1 MLLRSSGAAVGLL
14 CSQLLGSEE
23 LILRPLPPELRD
35 HRLLSG
41 VALSPDGGALF
52 VLSPAFLMQEARST
66 LPQLFPAAPAASQVP
81 APPPTVVIADDSI
94 TTRTLLR
101 SVLEAD
107 GYAVRTAA
115 DGDEALQVL
124 RGEPVDL
131 VVSDVRMPRLD
142 GLGLLAKMRSEPR
155 MQAIPVVLFSSL
167 DSDEEKRRGE
177 SAGAAAY
184 LSKSAFDRGQLF
196 AVVSRLLGRSS

>member
-1 MLLRSSGAAVGLL
+1 MEVCAD
-14 CSQLLGSEE
+14 
-23 LILRPLPPELRD
+23 PL
-35 HRLLSG
+35 H
-41 VALSPDGGALF
+41 
-52 VLSPAFLMQEARST
+52 
-66 LPQLFPAAPAASQVP
+66 
-81 APPPTVVIADDSI
+81 
-94 TTRTLLR
+94 
-101 SVLEAD
+101 
-107 GYAVRTAA
+107 
-115 DGDEALQVL
+115 ALQRLHEAHFDVL
-124 RGEPVDL
+124 I
-131 VVSDVRMPRLD
+131 SDYRMPRLD